1 MSTVDTAVHFG
12 YGDWPGHVA
21 VSIMSEDLQVVC
33 SPRITDDPY
42 PLVDYDMLTRHPLIR
57 HGTRPRSR
65 EHWFRSTGIDPT
77 HMNWGLQVESYFM
90 VLQAA
95 ISGLGV
101 TRLPTILPE
110 PDLAAGNLVAPYPV
124 RVKNPGAFYLVTP
137 EDKQDLPR
145 VRAFQHWI
153 KAEAWS

>member
-1 MSTVDTAVHFG
+1 
-12 YGDWPGHVA
+12 
-21 VSIMSEDLQVVC
+21 
-33 SPRITDDPY
+33 
-42 PLVDYDMLTRHPLIR
+42 
-57 HGTRPRSR
+57 
-65 EHWFRSTGIDPT
+65 
-77 HMNWGLQVESYFM
+77 MNWGLQVESYFM